1 MIKSIRAR
9 LQFWYGSI
17 LSISMIVFGCLVY
30 WRADRD
36 MHERAIRQAVTTAE
50 YLDLLTRPP
59 GPGPG
64 GGPGGIGGPGR
75 DGATA
80 NREGPGPEWIRGGI
94 PGGPLPPELM
104 LGGPPGG
111 PPSRANRQGRGGP
124 LERRQEIESLA
135 ADSAVFKGAFG
146 GPRRQTDRMD
156 FVVWR
161 SDGVRLLQ
169 SQGPAADQLE
179 GLQRP
184 ESDSTGFRL
193 ERVENAVRVTL
204 RGTRNST
211 ILVHR
216 PLKEDLTGLH
226 WFGFCIAGLGAVTIL
241 IGISGGYFL
250 SRRMVRPIAMISGI
264 ASQISVHQLNRRIE
278 TTLLDEELIP
288 LARVLNQTFER
299 LEGSFRRLTQFTADA
314 SHELRTPLAVIQ
326 SQVELALGKRRT
338 VEEYEFTLQTCLKS
352 SDRMRGL
359 VEGLLLLARSD
370 SEHLDLQLQNM
381 DLRQIVEDAVAQCQ
395 GHASELGIDLDC
407 VTPESDVPVRVD
419 PRFFV
424 RIPVNLIEN
433 ALQYTPGNG
442 RVSVEVTTD
451 RGQAI
456 LVVRDTG
463 CGISEEQQ
471 PRIFD
476 RFFRADTARS
486 RRTGGNGLGL
496 AICRSL
502 AEAHGGTIT
511 CSSQSGHGTTMIVQL
526 PLAADSV
533 NFNGS
538 ENRIPAPLNDGVSRS

>member
-64 GGPGGIGGPGR
+64 GGPGSIGGPGR

-111 PPSRANRQGRGGP
+111 PPPRANRQGRGGP

-146 GPRRQTDRMD
+146 GPRRLTDRMD

-193 ERVENAVRVTL
+193 ERMENAVRVTL

-226 WFGFCIAGLGAVTIL
+226 WFGSCIAGLGAVTIL
-241 IGISGGYFL
+241 IGISGGYVL

-370 SEHLDLQLQNM
+370 SEHLDLQLQNK
-381 DLRQIVEDAVAQCQ
+381 DLRKIVEDAVAQCQ

-442 RVSVEVTTD
+442 RVSVVVTID
-451 RGQAI
+451 RGHAI

-463 CGISEEQQ
+463 CGISQEQQ

-502 AEAHGGTIT
+502 AEAHGGTIN

-533 NFNGS
+533 NFQGS
-538 ENRIPAPLNDGVSRS
+538 ENSIAAPLNAGVSQS